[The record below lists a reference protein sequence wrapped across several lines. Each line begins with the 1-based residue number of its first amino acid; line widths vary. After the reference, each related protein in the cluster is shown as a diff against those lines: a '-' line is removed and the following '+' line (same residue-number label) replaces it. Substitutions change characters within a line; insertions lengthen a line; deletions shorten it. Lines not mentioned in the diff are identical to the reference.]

1 MTTNDEADR
10 LANETVVLG
19 ALSALLDSHS
29 PALKVVGHVIDDG
42 RAALVVRL
50 GFMRSDYLLIV
61 TMVPDTQREEV
72 EP

>member
-19 ALSALLDSHS
+19 ALSALLDSQS
-29 PALKVVGHVIDDG
+29 SAVKVVGHVIDDG
-42 RAALVVRL
+42 RAALVVRV